1 VDGQVSP
8 AKAGGRAT
16 AGGDGRPNGAAG
28 LLVTCGVV
36 RGSMV
41 CISFRSE
48 PSDRS
53 TCDRRGS
60 DV

>member
-1 VDGQVSP
+1 VDGRVSP
-8 AKAGGRAT
+8 AKAGARAT
-16 AGGDGRPNGAAG
+16 AACAAAG